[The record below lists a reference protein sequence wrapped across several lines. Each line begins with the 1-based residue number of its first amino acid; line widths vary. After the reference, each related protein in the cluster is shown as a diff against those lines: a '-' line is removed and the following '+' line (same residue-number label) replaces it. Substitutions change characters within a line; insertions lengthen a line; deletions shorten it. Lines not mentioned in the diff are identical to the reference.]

1 MGAEQ
6 KKVIVWSWVIAVL
19 VMASLSAWEA
29 IVVAWAVYRH
39 PPIHVAVLTSAEP
52 ERTEFRRSLQKYFLE
67 SGIYIPLED
76 VMFVDQLANG
86 GKNYSAALK
95 DNCSGLT
102 GARGLAVWLPLK
114 IRVPL
119 IGERVKEWCWRPSL
133 QS

>member
-6 KKVIVWSWVIAVL
+6 KKVIIWSWVVAVL

-39 PPIHVAVLTSAEP
+39 PPIHASVLTSAEP
-52 ERTEFRRSLQKYFLE
+52 GRTEFRRSLQKYFLE

-86 GKNYSAALK
+86 GKNYSVALK
-95 DNCSGLT
+95 ENCSGLT
-102 GARGLAVWLPLK
+102 GERGLAVWLPLK